1 MAGTVV
7 ATATNAAES
16 ANGTTHTLVCP
27 TVADNDWAVIYGNL
41 AGSSTTLTASGIG
54 GLSGTSPGGSTTR
67 SGFGLHGWVRKLT
80 AADSG
85 QTLTVTSS
93 SSLKVALCMVVI
105 RGLDPDQI
113 PTFGTGVN
121 GLAADVMNPPA
132 FTPAVGK
139 ILVHGAG
146 IATASAAPPTEGFAG
161 GAWVTPTGITGQTS
175 RSTGGTTGRCGM
187 AVGTQ
192 LTENTAISGPWDS
205 DASSSW
211 GILAVEL
218 TVAATST
225 PAGTASGSYQYTGS
239 ATGSTT
245 PSGHA
250 GGGPLF
256 PWQNPATVD
265 ALTTD
270 TPATSVTVGSTT
282 TIAGATLVTPDD
294 ARFTYRGAG
303 GMGYGSGSPDNTVY
317 QPSSRYPNGW
327 GNPAVYGVEFLITGT
342 QFEYVF
348 KWLSAAGAGWVRI
361 SVDGK
366 RVTDLMYDIP
376 GTSGGSRHTMKLT
389 FGTSA
394 TRRILLEFQGV
405 PFGGVFVPS
414 GQTLSAV
421 PAYDFRVIAQGD
433 SVTAGSDENTGG
445 SAGTWFARW
454 ARYAGVNVDPWNVAI
469 GGTGMTAPGTAV
481 DIPDRLA
488 DVTGHAPDVVIIWC
502 GGNDGSTSITSAATQ
517 WINDVKTAT
526 DALVL
531 VIGTWAPTVTAT
543 TDRQNR
549 SNDLQAAALAT
560 GSPFIEPITG
570 EVYDQYG
577 ALIASQGPWI
587 ATSGDVA
594 AYVGSDNVHPTDAG
608 HAYIAGRMLEAMQA
622 LDQPGGYEYTGTA
635 TGSAPAGGTATGGYT
650 YGGTATGESQRAGT
664 ASGGYQYGGTASGG
678 RDSAGAA
685 TGGYAYSST
694 ATGGRD
700 SNGTAAGSYSYTSS
714 ATGTAPSVDGASGS
728 ATGTH
733 HWAGTA
739 TGARDSNGTS
749 TGTYAY
755 SGTASGGRDS
765 DGTTSGAYAYTGTA
779 SGTAP
784 AVGTASGTA
793 TGAYAYTGTAQGARS
808 SAGAAFGA
816 YLFTGTATGS
826 NTTELGPVDPTR
838 TWLIPAAPRTAL
850 IPASPRTYRI
860 GAP

>member
-1 MAGTVV
+1 MAATPVGTIR
-7 ATATNAAES
+7 NASET
-16 ANGTTHTLVCP
+16 ANGTDHTAVLP
-27 TVADNDWAVIYGNL
+27 TVQDGDWLIVGGNL
-41 AGSSTTLTASGIG
+41 AGSSTTLRASGVA
-54 GLSGTSPGGSTTR
+54 GLSSTLPDAGTTR
-67 SGFGLHGWVRKLT
+67 SGFGLHGWARQLT

-85 QTLTVTSS
+85 QTLTVVSS
-93 SSLKVALCMVVI
+93 SSLKVTICGVI
-105 RGLDPDQI
+105 LRGLAPGQT
-113 PTFGTGVN
+113 PVFPTGVN
-121 GLAADVMNPPA
+121 GLAADAMNPPS
-132 FTPAVGK
+132 FTPGVGK
-139 ILVHGAG
+139 VVVHFAA

-192 LTENTAISGPWDS
+192 LTENTGISGPWDS

-225 PAGTASGSYQYTGS
+225 PAGSASGSYQYTSS

-270 TPATSVTVGSTT
+270 APTTSVTVGSST
-282 TIAGATLVTPDD
+282 TIAGASLVAPND

-303 GMGYGSGSPDNTVY
+303 DMGFGAVSPDDVCY
-317 QPSSRYPNGW
+317 QPTSRYPNGW

-348 KWLSAAGAGWVRI
+348 KWLSAAGAGWVRV
-361 SVDGK
+361 SVDGL

-389 FGTSA
+389 WGTSA

-502 GGNDGSTSITSAATQ
+502 GGNDGSTSITTAATQ
-517 WINDVKTAT
+517 WINDVKAAT

-577 ALIASQGPWI
+577 ALVASQGPWI

-608 HAYIAGRMLEAMQA
+608 HAYIAERMLDAMQA

-635 TGSAPAGGTATGGYT
+635 TGSSPAGGTATGGYT
-650 YGGTATGESQRAGT
+650 YGGAATGESQRAGA
-664 ASGGYQYGGTASGG
+664 ASGGYQYAGTATGA

-685 TGGYAYSST
+685 AGGYSYSST
-694 ATGGRD
+694 ATGARD
-700 SNGTAAGSYSYTSS
+700 SNGSATGSYSYTSS

-739 TGARDSNGTS
+739 TGARDSNGTA

-755 SGTASGGRDS
+755 SGTATGGRDS

-779 SGTAP
+779 TGTAP

-793 TGAYAYTGTAQGARS
+793 AGAYAYTGTAQGARS
-808 SAGAAFGA
+808 SAGLAVGG
-816 YLFTGTATGS
+816 YLYLGTATGS
-826 NTTELGPVDPTR
+826 NTTELAPVDPTR
-838 TWLIPAAPRTAL
+838 VYLIGAAPRTAL
-850 IPASPRTYRI
+850 IAASPRTYRI
-860 GAP
+860 GAS

>member
-1 MAGTVV
+1 MAGSVV

-16 ANGTTHTLVCP
+16 ANGTTHTVVCP
-27 TVADNDWAVIYGNL
+27 TVADNDWAVFYGNL

-54 GLSGTSPGGSTTR
+54 GMSGTVPGGSTTR

-93 SSLKVALCMVVI
+93 SSLKVAICMVVI
-105 RGLDPDQI
+105 RGLDPDQT
-113 PTFGTGVN
+113 PTFATGTN
-121 GLAADVMNPPA
+121 GLAADAMNPPS

-139 ILVHGAG
+139 ILVQGAG
-146 IATASAAPPTEGFAG
+146 IATASSAPPTEGFAG

-175 RSTGGTTGRCGM
+175 RSTAGTTGRCGM

-192 LTENTAISGPWDS
+192 LNENTAVSGPWDS

-211 GILAVEL
+211 GILSVEL

-225 PAGTASGSYQYTGS
+225 PAGSASGSYAYTGT
-239 ATGSTT
+239 ATGSST
-245 PSGHA
+245 PTGRA
-250 GGGPLF
+250 GGVALF

-270 TPATSVTVGSTT
+270 TPTTSVTVGSST
-282 TIAGATLVTPDD
+282 TIAGATLVAPND

-303 GMGYGSGSPDNTVY
+303 DMGFGSVSPDDVCY
-317 QPSSRYPNGW
+317 QPTSRYPNGW
-327 GNPAVYGVEFLITGT
+327 GNPAVFGVEFLITGT

-361 SVDGK
+361 SVDGR

-405 PFGGVFVPS
+405 PFGGVYVPS

-421 PAYDFRVIAQGD
+421 DPYDFRVIAQGD

-488 DVTGHAPDVVIIWC
+488 DVTDYAPDVVLLWC
-502 GGNDGSTSITSAATQ
+502 GGNDGSTSIVTGATQ

-526 DALVL
+526 GALVL

-543 TDRQNR
+543 TDRTNR

-577 ALIASQGPWI
+577 TLVASQGPWI
-587 ATSGDVA
+587 STSGDVA
-594 AYVGSDNVHPTDAG
+594 AYVGSDNVHPNDAG
-608 HAYIAGRMLEAMQA
+608 HAYIADRMLEAMQA

-635 TGSAPAGGTATGGYT
+635 TGSSPKGGTASGGYSYTGTATGARDSAGTATGGYAYT
-650 YGGTATGESQRAGT
+650 GTATGART
-664 ASGGYQYGGTASGG
+664 
-678 RDSAGAA
+678 
-685 TGGYAYSST
+685 
-694 ATGGRD
+694 
-700 SNGTAAGSYSYTSS
+700 SNGTATGAYTYASS

-728 ATGTH
+728 ATGTYQYT
-733 HWAGTA
+733 GTA
-739 TGARDSNGTS
+739 TGARDSAGTATGS
-749 TGTYAY
+749 YAYTGTATGARTS
-755 SGTASGGRDS
+755 SGTAA
-765 DGTTSGAYAYTGTA
+765 GAYAYTGTA
-779 SGTAP
+779 TGHIPSGHVIPDTGTLTGTAP
-784 AVGTASGTA
+784 ARTI
-793 TGAYAYTGTAQGARS
+793 TGAA
-808 SAGAAFGA
+808 
-816 YLFTGTATGS
+816 LH
-826 NTTELGPVDPTR
+826 R
-838 TWLIPAAPRTAL
+838 TLEGNRT
-850 IPASPRTYRI
+850 
-860 GAP
+860 

>member
-1 MAGTVV
+1 MAGSVV

-54 GLSGTSPGGSTTR
+54 GMSGTSPGGSTTR
-67 SGFGLHGWVRKLT
+67 SGFGLHGWTRKLT
-80 AADSG
+80 SADSG

-93 SSLKVALCMVVI
+93 SSLKVALCMIVI
-105 RGLDPDQI
+105 RGLDPDQT
-113 PTFGTGVN
+113 PSFGTGTN
-121 GLAADVMNPPA
+121 GLAADAMNPPS

-218 TVAATST
+218 TVAAAST
-225 PAGTASGSYQYTGS
+225 PTGSASGSYQYTSS

-245 PSGHA
+245 PSGRAA
-250 GGGPLF
+250 GGVLL

-270 TPATSVTVGSTT
+270 TPTTSVTVGSTT
-282 TIAGATLVTPDD
+282 TIAGATLVAPND

-303 GMGYGSGSPDNTVY
+303 DMGFGSVSPDDVCY
-317 QPSSRYPNGW
+317 QPTSRYPNGW

-481 DIPDRLA
+481 DIPDRIA
-488 DVTGHAPDVVIIWC
+488 DVTDYAPDVVIIWC
-502 GGNDGSTSITSAATQ
+502 GGNDGSTSIVTEATQ
-517 WINDVKTAT
+517 WINDVKAAT
-526 DALVL
+526 NAIVL

-577 ALIASQGPWI
+577 TLVASQGPWI

-594 AYVGSDNVHPTDAG
+594 AYVGADNVHPNDAG
-608 HAYIAGRMLEAMQA
+608 HAYIAERMLDAMQA
-622 LDQPGGYEYTGTA
+622 LDLPGGYEYTGTA
-635 TGSAPAGGTATGGYT
+635 TGSAPNGGTAAGGYSYTSAAAGARDSAGTAVGGYAYTSTASGSRTSNGTATGGYT
-650 YGGTATGESQRAGT
+650 YA
-664 ASGGYQYGGTASGG
+664 
-678 RDSAGAA
+678 
-685 TGGYAYSST
+685 
-694 ATGGRD
+694 
-700 SNGTAAGSYSYTSS
+700 SS

-728 ATGTH
+728 GTGTYQYT
-733 HWAGTA
+733 GTA
-739 TGARDSNGTS
+739 TGARNSAGSASGGYQYAATAVGAHTS
-749 TGTYAY
+749 TGAAT
-755 SGTASGGRDS
+755 GG
-765 DGTTSGAYAYTGTA
+765 YAYTGTA
-779 SGTAP
+779 AGGIPSGLIVPTIRVLTGTAP
-784 AVGTASGTA
+784 DRTLTP
-793 TGAYAYTGTAQGARS
+793 TGIDRT
-808 SAGAAFGA
+808 
-816 YLFTGTATGS
+816 LEGS
-826 NTTELGPVDPTR
+826 
-838 TWLIPAAPRTAL
+838 IP
-850 IPASPRTYRI
+850 
-860 GAP
+860 